1 MSSHAPPPLEL
12 ELIPLP
18 PIPGP
23 LPHTFFTET
32 PPKPLAVFSTHLST
46 RPFRNLPKP
55 VPPHVIRSADHDDVS
70 RKAWSLL
77 HTYPEVAESIFT
89 PPAAWLDLYHYFD
102 AMDLWTE
109 GAGFLFHVLGFI
121 VRVNWTRFNCLRVYA
136 DQWALTHEM
145 RLIDMPKLQPDLL
158 SSIFSAEDDAWFD
171 VGSLTPYQKNALSV
185 VLNSHRDVLR
195 AKHSLLRIGRQ
206 RNAQG
211 AVGEI
216 QRSAK
221 FQSPEPLQNNERS
234 ITPSFKSISVLS
246 LLYLIVC

>member
-1 MSSHAPPPLEL
+1 MSSHAEAPLKL
-12 ELIPLP
+12 ERIPLP

-23 LPHTFFTET
+23 LPPTFFTET

-46 RPFRNLPKP
+46 RPFRNLPNP
-55 VPPHVIRSADHDDVS
+55 VPPHVIRSADHEDVS

-77 HTYPEVAESIFT
+77 RTYPEVAESIFT
-89 PPAAWLDLYHYFD
+89 PPAVWPDLYHYFD

-136 DQWALTHEM
+136 DQWAITHEM

-158 SSIFSAEDDAWFD
+158 SSIFTAEDNAWFD
-171 VGSLTPYQKNALSV
+171 VGSLTPYQKNALTV

-195 AKHSLLRIGRQ
+195 AKHDSLRIDYQRKAEWTGR
-206 RNAQG
+206 
-211 AVGEI
+211 EI
-216 QRSAK
+216 QRPANI
-221 FQSPEPLQNNERS
+221 QSLEPYQDNERPF
-234 ITPSFKSISVLS
+234 TPSFKPSSELS
-246 LLYLIVC
+246 SLTFN